1 MLPKCVLLAV
11 TAGALVLAGCGS
23 SKTVTQ
29 TVVSTS
35 SVTPSAST
43 TSTTSMPTTAS
54 PATSSTSATSQTT
67 DSNCGSLFRGF
78 VTHLTARG
86 VGCDVA
92 TKVARGWLAQVQA
105 GQNPAQVIRVQGDAP
120 YACAGRF
127 RGQLAAIL
135 CERNDDPADARVVFL
150 AQP

>member
-1 MLPKCVLLAV
+1 MVPHRVLPILI
-11 TAGALVLAGCGS
+11 AGALVLAGCGS

-35 SVTPSAST
+35 SVTPSASS
-43 TSTTSMPTTAS
+43 TSTTPTTAS
-54 PATSSTSATSQTT
+54 AATPSTSTESQTA
-67 DSNCGSLFRGF
+67 DSSCGSLFRGF
-78 VTHLTARG
+78 VSHLTARG

-92 TKVARGWLAQVQA
+92 TKVARGWLAQVQP

-127 RGQLAAIL
+127 QGQLAAIL